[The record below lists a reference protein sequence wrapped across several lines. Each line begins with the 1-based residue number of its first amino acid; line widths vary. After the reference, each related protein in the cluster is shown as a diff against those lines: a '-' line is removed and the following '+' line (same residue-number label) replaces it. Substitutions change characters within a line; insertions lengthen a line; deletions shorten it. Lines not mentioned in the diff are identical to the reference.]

1 MESKSRNKR
10 NPSQKSKNP
19 SHTQMHHT
27 RILKCSRRGSGRD
40 SQWWRRPTVV
50 VTTGLE
56 VPLAATAEYETP
68 DAASGQHL
76 FITSTSLRHT
86 LGTSPSG
93 LNQTEIK
100 RLTVTPCKRGELHI
114 RRQLERRKSA
124 SPPIRRCRSRSPA
137 LCQSH

>member
-1 MESKSRNKR
+1 
-10 NPSQKSKNP
+10 
-19 SHTQMHHT
+19 MHHT

-76 FITSTSLRHT
+76 FITIIRVHLF
-86 LGTSPSG
+86 GTCWV
-93 LNQTEIK
+93 Q
-100 RLTVTPCKRGELHI
+100 VH
-114 RRQLERRKSA
+114 
-124 SPPIRRCRSRSPA
+124 
-137 LCQSH
+137 